1 MYKLYKTID
10 GNDAASLISEDG
22 KQISFLFVQSNPDY
36 QEYLKWLEEGNI
48 PEPADELPQ
57 E

>member
-1 MYKLYKTID
+1 MWKLQRSEITGEIISVFRTNALNEYESV
-10 GNDAASLISEDG
+10 SLDH
-22 KQISFLFVQSNPDY
+22 P
-36 QEYLKWLEEGNI
+36 EYLKWLEEGNT